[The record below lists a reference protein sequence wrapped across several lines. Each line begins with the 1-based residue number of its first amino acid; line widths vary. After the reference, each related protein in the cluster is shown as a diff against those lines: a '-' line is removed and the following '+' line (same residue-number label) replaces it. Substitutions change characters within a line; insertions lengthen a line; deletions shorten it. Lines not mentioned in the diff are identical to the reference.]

1 MAQFKQYELK
11 NGSKKWLFKT
21 YLGIDEVTGKQ
32 LTTTRRGFDTLKEA
46 KLEEKRLQH
55 EVIENGFNRKKV
67 ITFQELYDT
76 WLEQYRLSVKPSSVA
91 IAQRYAKNQ
100 ILPVF
105 AKIKLDKLTVSFC
118 QKIVNGWH
126 KEYKQYSY
134 LRKQTSQ
141 ILKYGV
147 SIEVIKDNPMAKTTL
162 PRKKEE
168 DKKINFYSKE
178 ELNEFLDFTQSIANY
193 KIFTFFRIL
202 GYTGMRKS
210 EVLSLQWKDVDF
222 DNQTLNIGKTLAID
236 EFNKVI
242 IQEPKTT
249 ASVRQI
255 YIDQETINILKRW
268 RTAQRQYYFARGINI
283 RDDKQFMFTDTK
295 NRLYYPQIANDWLK
309 WLYRKNKDLKVITPH
324 GFRHTHCSLLFESGV
339 NIQEVQERLGHKD
352 IKTTM
357 NIYTHVTEKAIK
369 KTGDVF
375 AKFMEN

>member
-134 LRKQTSQ
+134 LRNKH
-141 ILKYGV
+141 LKY
-147 SIEVIKDNPMAKTTL
+147 
-162 PRKKEE
+162 
-168 DKKINFYSKE
+168 
-178 ELNEFLDFTQSIANY
+178 
-193 KIFTFFRIL
+193 
-202 GYTGMRKS
+202 
-210 EVLSLQWKDVDF
+210 
-222 DNQTLNIGKTLAID
+222 
-236 EFNKVI
+236 
-242 IQEPKTT
+242 
-249 ASVRQI
+249 
-255 YIDQETINILKRW
+255 
-268 RTAQRQYYFARGINI
+268 
-283 RDDKQFMFTDTK
+283 
-295 NRLYYPQIANDWLK
+295 
-309 WLYRKNKDLKVITPH
+309 
-324 GFRHTHCSLLFESGV
+324 
-339 NIQEVQERLGHKD
+339 
-352 IKTTM
+352 
-357 NIYTHVTEKAIK
+357 
-369 KTGDVF
+369 
-375 AKFMEN
+375 